1 MASNADFVQ
10 YIVDQCSGA
19 GDITIKKMMGDYCVY
34 CDGVIFG
41 LICDN
46 NLYIKPTSQGAE
58 RLKEVVTRSPYP
70 GAKEH
75 FLITDVDDRDYL
87 TAIIKATIPAL
98 PKPKSKRNPMLLA
111 VLLAVSLLFSCS
123 KPSQE
128 EPQDKPSPSVSVTSV
143 SLSKTEI
150 SLVEGGEETIV
161 ATVKPD
167 NASDKSVA
175 WESSDVKVASV
186 SYEGKVSAIAEGTVI
201 ITAKSGNISATCK
214 VKVDAKPM
222 EISGLEALKSA
233 AFRVDR
239 PVDLVQ
245 GLSVTRGGAITRIL
259 VKEDGVETELEG
271 QVYVPEYP
279 VESLAITFIAET
291 PDGKQNATATV
302 DGLTVLPLEY
312 NPVNLVPTNL
322 GKNWDEWKK
331 TVAGNRVWYNFYENV
346 GLLQTK
352 KVLEQLDLM
361 APAGRKEKLEHIKLV
376 GTGEVP
382 TGNDPWIEEV
392 WEVILATPAY
402 GWWHPEMMTEIIKT
416 ADGVANKG
424 IAQSYPGKIQWT
436 NARWQELMRFSKENP
451 DTKYIYF
458 CANDHVG
465 GGGEIYN
472 PLIWD
477 KDEGLALQEMVDY
490 PNTFVI
496 IAIGNVSSDA
506 LAGPFD
512 FSLECHQKWI
522 ERGMYKGS
530 SIQGKHSFGAVGGEL
545 ETTEFGIFEENHA
558 GSLLPIGFNQKNLKI
573 STGGYPWHE
582 LDDQNNYSL
591 LGSGGSHASSP
602 ATAELAATI
611 WSIMALDPDMSF
623 DDLMELIN
631 TYKIIIPATFRGE
644 RIQDFD
650 TPDQKEICRQIC
662 LPEVPEGLATDGC
675 TELPRESKYP
685 AVLWTGP
692 GVEYYSIDGQW
703 KSMTAN
709 NAQDSRDIYD
719 FATDA
724 TFRFN
729 PVLWKKQGGKGTVSL
744 KVMAI
749 TTDGETIPEVE
760 REVTF
765 NI

>member
-1 MASNADFVQ
+1 MASNVDFVQ

-19 GDITIKKMMGDYCVY
+19 GDITVKKMMGDYCVY

-41 LICDN
+41 LVCDN
-46 NLYIKPTSQGAE
+46 NLYIKPTGQGAE

-111 VLLAVSLLFSCS
+111 VLLAAALLFSCS

-128 EPQDKPSPSVSVTSV
+128 DPQDKPSPSVSVTSI
-143 SLSKTEI
+143 SLSKTDI
-150 SLVEGGEETIV
+150 TLVEGGEETIV

-167 NASDKSVA
+167 NASDKSVV

-186 SYEGKVSAIAEGTVI
+186 SNEGKVSAIAEGTVI

-222 EISGLEALKSA
+222 EISGLEALHSA
-233 AFRVDR
+233 AFRVDKQ
-239 PVDLVQ
+239 VDLIQ
-245 GLSVTRGGAITRIL
+245 DLSVTRGGVITRIL
-259 VKEDGVETELEG
+259 VKEDGIETELEG

-279 VESLAITFIAET
+279 VESLAITFIAES
-291 PDGKQNATATV
+291 PDGKQNAMATV
-302 DGLTVLPLEY
+302 EGLTVLPLEY
-312 NPVNLVPTNL
+312 NPVNLAPTNL
-322 GKNWDEWKK
+322 GKNWDDWKK
-331 TVAGNRVWYNFYENV
+331 TVTAGNRQWYEYYETV

-361 APAGRKEKLEHIKLV
+361 APEGRREKLEHIIIV
-376 GTGEVP
+376 GESEDP
-382 TGNDPWIEEV
+382 TGDHPYIEGV
-392 WEVILATPAY
+392 WETAPGKVHKYSQHSDIL
-402 GWWHPEMMTEIIKT
+402 TEKIKT
-416 ADGVANKG
+416 AENAPNKG
-424 IAQSYPGKIQWT
+424 IAQSYSGKILWVSIGNWYAALQY
-436 NARWQELMRFSKENP
+436 SKERS
-451 DTKYIYF
+451 DTKIIF
-458 CANDHVG
+458 FTANDWVG
-465 GGGEIYN
+465 GIGAEYN
-472 PLIWD
+472 P
-477 KDEGLALQEMVDY
+477 KGTEEGDALQELVNS
-490 PNTFVI
+490 PNAFVI
-496 IAIGNVSSDA
+496 ASIGNVDQ
-506 LAGPFD
+506 LRDYG
-512 FSLECHQKWI
+512 LECNLAWI
-522 ERGMYKGS
+522 ERGQYGTS
-530 SIQGKHSFGAVGGEL
+530 SIQGKHSFAAIGGNL
-545 ETTEFGIFEENHA
+545 TETKFHDYSVDPLTR
-558 GSLLPIGFNQKNLKI
+558 SVLPIGYEQKNLKI
-573 STGGYPWHE
+573 SSGGYPAHE
-582 LDDQNNYSL
+582 GDL
-591 LGSGGSHASSP
+591 LASQGNEASSWP
-602 ATAELAATI
+602 TAELAATM
-611 WSIMALDPDMSF
+611 WNIMALDPDMSF
-623 DDLMELIN
+623 DDLMDLIN
-631 TYKIIIPATFRGE
+631 TYKILIPASHNGE
-644 RIQDFD
+644 KIQDFD

-662 LPEVPEGLATDGC
+662 LPKVPEGLATDGC

-703 KSMTAN
+703 KSLTAEDF
-709 NAQDSRDIYD
+709 QDGRDI
-719 FATDA
+719 FETATNT

-765 NI
+765 NM